1 VTDQT
6 LRIIPLGGLGEV
18 GKNMMVYEIGGE
30 IVIVDAGLAFPRDE
44 HLGVDLIL
52 PDFGYLKEHDGQI
65 RALLLTH
72 AHEDHVGAL
81 PYLMRAVRI
90 PEIWGT
96 KLTLGLIQSKLDEHG
111 LLNVAELK
119 EIDPDR
125 GPVQIGPFRTEFVR
139 MAHSVPDCVAIML
152 ETAAGRILHTGDY
165 KLDHTPVDGLRTDVG
180 KLAELGN
187 RGIDLLLGDSTNAER
202 PGVTGSER
210 LVGEAFRHII
220 PIREG
225 RVLVACFASNVHR
238 MQQAV
243 NVAVESGRKVAVVG
257 RSMRK
262 NMNISRN
269 LGYLDAP
276 DDAIIRPAELENLA
290 PHEVLILCTG
300 SQGEPM
306 SALTRVAYNDH
317 PAVFVER
324 GDTVILSAKPVPGNE
339 LRVHDTI
346 NRLAKAGAEVLH
358 QEIANVHVSGHGN
371 SEEIRTIIGLVRPKA
386 LMPVH
391 GEFRMLAAH
400 AQLARDGGVPADSIV
415 LAENG
420 SVVEL
425 TKGRPPRIVGEVET
439 GMTFVDG
446 LGVGDV
452 KDVAIRDRRHLSED
466 GVLIVV
472 ATVSENGA
480 ASSGQP
486 ELIARGFGDT
496 GPLLDELRSEAA
508 RVLDDCLEKDISEI
522 KLIQEHLHDSLG
534 QVIYDRTQRRP
545 MILPVIVEV

>member
-1 VTDQT
+1 MTVF
-6 LRIIPLGGLGEV
+6 EA
-18 GKNMMVYEIGGE
+18 GGE
-30 IVIVDAGLAFPRDE
+30 TIVVDTGLAFPRDE
-44 HLGVDLIL
+44 HLGVDLVL
-52 PDFGYLKEHDGQI
+52 PDFSYLRDRRI
-65 RALLLTH
+65 RAVLLTH

-81 PYLMRAVRI
+81 PYLMREMKV
-90 PEIWGT
+90 PEVWGT
-96 KLTLGLIQSKLDEHG
+96 RLTLGLLQPKLDEHG
-111 LLNVAELK
+111 LLHATELK
-119 EIDPDR
+119 EAVP
-125 GPVQIGPFRTEFVR
+125 GEAPAEIGAFRAEFVR
-139 MAHSVPDCVAIML
+139 MAHSVPDTVAIML
-152 ETAAGRILHTGDY
+152 EAGGLRILHTGDY

-210 LVGEAFRHII
+210 LVGEAFRQII
-220 PIREG
+220 PVREG
-225 RVLVACFASNVHR
+225 RILVASFASNVHR

-243 NVAVESGRKVAVVG
+243 DVAVVTGRKVCVIG

-262 NMNISRN
+262 NLNIARN
-269 LGYLDAP
+269 LGYLEAP
-276 DDAIIRPAELENLA
+276 DDTFIRPPELEELA
-290 PHEVLILCTG
+290 PHQAMVLCTG

-306 SALTRVAYNDH
+306 SALTRIAYRDH
-317 PAVFVER
+317 PAVTVER

-358 QEIANVHVSGHGN
+358 QEIAPVHVSGHGN
-371 SEEIRTIIGLVRPKA
+371 SEEIRTILGLVRPRA
-386 LMPVH
+386 VMPVH

-400 AQLARDGGVPADSIV
+400 AQLARDSGVPASSII

-425 TKGRPPRIVGEVET
+425 DERGVRIVDTVET
-439 GMTFVDG
+439 GVTFVDG

-452 KDVAIRDRRHLSED
+452 RDVALRDRRHLSEH

-472 ATVSENGA
+472 ATVGVNGGRPTA
-480 ASSGQP
+480 EP
-486 ELIARGFGDT
+486 ELIARGFGET
-496 GPLLDELRSEAA
+496 EPLVAEMRGEAA
-508 RVLDDCLEKDISEI
+508 QVLNECLEQDITEI
-522 KLIQEHLHDSLG
+522 KLLQEHLHDSLA
-534 QVIYDRTQRRP
+534 QLVYDRTGRRP